1 MRQKLIYILSAI
13 AAVLL
18 TWNLY
23 KVFMIEPDELNQGA
37 IYRIIYIHVPSAM
50 TCATGFLVAVV
61 ASIGYLWRKDL
72 RYDAIAASVTE
83 VAWVFATIVLVTG
96 SIWGR
101 IAWGIWWAWDPRLT
115 SMLICWLLLVSYLM
129 LRRAVDEPGQ
139 RARLSAVLSIFT
151 FTDWIIVWK
160 SIEWWRTQH
169 PGPVLSIRN
178 GGGMA
183 PGMEAPIYWNALAL
197 VCLASAMVLLRWR
210 QEGVRR
216 EIDALRRYAHAL

>member
-1 MRQKLIYILSAI
+1 MRQKLIYALCGI

-23 KVFMIEPDELNQGA
+23 KVFMVEPDELNQGA
-37 IYRIIYIHVPSAM
+37 IYRIIYVHVPSAM
-50 TCATGFLVAVV
+50 TCATGFFVAV
-61 ASIGYLWRKDL
+61 AAGLMYLCKKDL

-129 LRRAVDEPGQ
+129 LRRAVDEPNQ
-139 RARLSAVLSIFT
+139 RARLSAVLATFT
-151 FTDWIIVWK
+151 FIDWLIVWK

-178 GGGMA
+178 GGGMS

-197 VCLASAMVLLRWR
+197 VALASALVLLRWR
-210 QEGVRR
+210 QEGVKR

>member
-1 MRQKLIYILSAI
+1 MRQKAIYILSAI

-23 KVFMIEPDELNQGA
+23 KVFMVEPDELNQGA
-37 IYRIIYIHVPSAM
+37 MYRIIYIHVPFAM
-50 TCATGFLVAVV
+50 TCGTGFFVSVV
-61 ASIGYLWRKDL
+61 ASIAYLWKRDL

-83 VAWVFATIVLVTG
+83 VSWVFATGVLVTG

-115 SMLICWLLLVSYLM
+115 SMLVCWLLLVSYLM
-129 LRRAVDEPGQ
+129 LRQAVDEPGQ
-139 RARLSAVLSIFT
+139 RARLSAVLAIFT
-151 FTDWIIVWK
+151 FTDWVIVWK

-169 PGPVLSIRN
+169 PGPVLSIRS

-183 PGMEAPIYWNALAL
+183 PGMEAPIYWNALAMA
-197 VCLASAMVLLRWR
+197 CLAAALVLLRWR
-210 QEGVRR
+210 QEGVKR